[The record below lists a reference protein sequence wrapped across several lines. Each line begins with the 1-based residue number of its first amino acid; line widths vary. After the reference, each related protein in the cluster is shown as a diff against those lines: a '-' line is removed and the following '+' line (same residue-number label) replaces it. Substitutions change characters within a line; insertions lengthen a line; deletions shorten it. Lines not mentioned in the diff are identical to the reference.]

1 MPDKLRRVRRRRSSS
16 ALVKVQKNPHV
27 AYTSTY
33 VTLKIPTLEF
43 FLLLLQPRLSP
54 LDILPPAV

>member
-1 MPDKLRRVRRRRSSS
+1 MPDKLRRVRRRSSS

-27 AYTSTY
+27 AYTY

>member
-1 MPDKLRRVRRRRSSS
+1 MPDKLRRVRRRSSS
-16 ALVKVQKNPHV
+16 ALVKVHKNPHV
-27 AYTSTY
+27 AYTY